1 MVNKNTSITLTETVP
16 KQFGILDGEDACDE
30 FSLATRRSPGRAYG
44 LLERAVRNA
53 GYNDVQSINPY
64 HHGDDGNY
72 TGENYRRIFGSDVV
86 GIGAITRTA
95 KQALQLTARI
105 KYVSPKTKVILG
117 GPHFI
122 FNPEIGFEYGAD
134 VVCLGEGEGALPEIL
149 DTGFDLESLSHVKGI
164 AYKKGDDVIRTL
176 QRELLTPD
184 KFIHPYYDE
193 VTREKT
199 SFGSVEGS
207 RGCVN
212 NCDFCQDPLINRGK
226 YRNKPLEFVVEER
239 RVAGNMAPTVFYV
252 DNNIA
257 GNKTKLIEL
266 SYAIEANGLNRGFNI
281 CQITSKSLRDPEIQ
295 DALKRMGISMA
306 CIGYEHVT
314 NSNLQ
319 LIGKP
324 CTQEDND
331 EACKVLKGLGILNHA
346 MLMTGG
352 NDTRESL
359 EYTLQWAIK
368 NVDTAQF
375 FPVGNLAGTPF
386 DLRMRREGRV
396 LIDGIESY
404 PLTDGHHVA
413 VRADNLSPYEQQVI
427 TDNMYYEF
435 YSPKNN
441 ALRLA
446 KALTSFRFSQVPLKF
461 GVLMYTNIQHGVDK
475 VAKSKQHLAHLEYL
489 KSLS

>member
-1 MVNKNTSITLTETVP
+1 MVNKDISVTLTETVP

-44 LLERAVRNA
+44 ILERAVRNA
-53 GYNDVQSINPY
+53 GYGDVQSINPY
-64 HHGDDGNY
+64 HHGDNGNY
-72 TGENYRRIFGSDVV
+72 ISDNYRRMFGSNVV

-105 KYVSPKTKVILG
+105 KYVNPKTKVILG

-122 FNPEIGFEYGAD
+122 FNPEIGLEYGAD
-134 VVCLGEGEGALPEIL
+134 VICIGEGEEALPEIL
-149 DTGFDLESLSHVKGI
+149 DTGFDIDKLAQVKGI
-164 AYKKGDDVIRTL
+164 AYKKRDEFIRNP
-176 QRELLTPD
+176 QRDLLTPE

-207 RGCVN
+207 RGCVY
-212 NCDFCQDPLINRGK
+212 NCDHCQDPLINRGK

-239 RVAGNMAPTVFYV
+239 RVAGETAPTVFYV

-257 GNKTKLIEL
+257 GNKKKLVEL
-266 SYAIEANGLNRGFNI
+266 SYAIEERGLNKGFNI
-281 CQITSKSLRDPEIQ
+281 CQITAKSLRDTEIQ
-295 DALKRMGISMA
+295 SALKRMGISMA
-306 CIGYEHVT
+306 CVGYEHVF
-314 NSNLQ
+314 NSNL
-319 LIGKP
+319 LEIGKP
-324 CTQEDND
+324 CNEEDNN
-331 EACKVLKGLGILNHA
+331 EACRILRELGILNHA

-359 EYTLQWAIK
+359 EDTLQWAIK
-368 NVDTAQF
+368 NVDSAQF
-375 FPVGNLAGTPF
+375 FPIGNLAGTPF
-386 DLRMRREGRV
+386 DLRMRREERV

-404 PLTDGHHVA
+404 PLADGHHVV
-413 VRADNLSPYEQQVI
+413 VRSDNLSPYEQQVI
-427 TDNMYYEF
+427 TDNMYYRF

-441 ALRLA
+441 LMRMGN
-446 KALTSFRFSQVPLKF
+446 TISTFRFSQLPLKF
-461 GVLMYTNIQHGVDK
+461 AIMMYTNIHHGLDK

-489 KSLS
+489 KSVS